1 MASQPQASAP
11 MASQPMQSQAMA
23 MPAPSGGANR
33 MVLLAGI
40 GALVVAGLGFY
51 FLAGPKTGS
60 IAVSVSGPGGK
71 ALTGVVVSIDGS
83 DACSDSVC
91 SVADLPK
98 GTHRVSA
105 SAPGYEAGAPKLVQV
120 KAGEES
126 VLNIELEAEAEK
138 TMLRVSTKASG
149 LSLKVDGKDIGPL
162 PQDLGGLEPGNHEVE
177 ISGSPYIKPFKK
189 TISLRAEE
197 NLSFEPELELA
208 KGQLTVTAG
217 DGADGA
223 KILLVGGGKRL
234 EVKKDKLPL
243 KVEIPADQEF
253 KLVATKRGYD
263 DYEERIS
270 FSVAEPQKTYEVTLE
285 KTGSGASSSSSRAP
299 SSTSSSASSTTSAS
313 SASAAAKGTLNINS
327 IPVSQVILDGRPLGT
342 TPKLGVSVSAGKHT
356 VVFVH
361 PEHGRKTSQ
370 VNVTAGGTATA
381 AVRFP

>member
-1 MASQPQASAP
+1 MPLASQLP
-11 MASQPMQSQAMA
+11 SQPMHSQAMG

-33 MVLLAGI
+33 VVLFAGI
-40 GALVVAGLGFY
+40 GALVVAGLGFF

-60 IAVSVSGPGGK
+60 IAVSVAGPGGK
-71 ALTGVVVSIDGS
+71 ALTGVVVSIDGA

-91 SVADLPK
+91 SVAELEK

-105 SAPGYEAGAPKLVQV
+105 AAPGYQTSAPKLVQV

-126 VLNIELEAEAEK
+126 VLNIELEPEAQK
-138 TMLRVSTKASG
+138 TLLRVSTKASG

-162 PQDLGGLEPGNHEVE
+162 PQDLAGLEPGNHEVE

-217 DGADGA
+217 EGADGA

-253 KLVATKRGYD
+253 KLVATRRGYD
-263 DYEERIS
+263 DYEEQIS
-270 FSVAEPQKTYEVTLE
+270 FSVSEPQKTYEVTLE
-285 KTGSGASSSSSRAP
+285 KSGSSSASSSSSRTTST
-299 SSTSSSASSTTSAS
+299 SSSSSSSSSSASS
-313 SASAAAKGTLNINS
+313 AAKGTLNINS

-361 PEHGRKTSQ
+361 PEHGRKSST